1 MVELLYQE
9 NVMALVGGGKN
20 PKWPKTKVIMWDD
33 QEVKSIEELIFNAEI
48 EVVRMRRECVIVLQ
62 KRSVYIYSFPEF
74 QIIGQIETFESQFPV
89 VGLSMSDTNFV
100 LAIPS
105 RQEGNIMIKKSLDG
119 NMNPETLV
127 AHAERRV

>member
-1 MVELLYQE
+1 
-9 NVMALVGGGKN
+9 
-20 PKWPKTKVIMWDD
+20 
-33 QEVKSIEELIFNAEI
+33 
-48 EVVRMRRECVIVLQ
+48 MRQECVIVLQ
-62 KRSVYIYSFPEF
+62 KRSVYIYSYPDL
-74 QIIGQIETFESQFPV
+74 QIIGQIETFESPFPV